1 VQNNW
6 KVINHRRSQ
15 VAELYVKGIYQ
26 TDIGRM
32 LGVTQQQV
40 SLDLKV
46 IQRQWLASTLRDF
59 DEAKSEQLAKIDAV
73 ERAAWA
79 AWERSCQPRE
89 VTIQEVIESEN
100 RTKKVTLRKEQQVGD
115 PRFLERIQ
123 KCIEMRCDLLGLSTS
138 TEAAKALGSGLAALL
153 AQAQGPALP
162 PSPMA
167 EA

>member
-1 VQNNW
+1 MQNNW

-59 DEAKSEQLAKIDAV
+59 DEAKSEQLAKI
-73 ERAAWA
+73 ER
-79 AWERSCQPRE
+79 
-89 VTIQEVIESEN
+89 
-100 RTKKVTLRKEQQVGD
+100 RKS
-115 PRFLERIQ
+115 
-123 KCIEMRCDLLGLSTS
+123 RCGKNSRWGT
-138 TEAAKALGSGLAALL
+138 
-153 AQAQGPALP
+153 PA
-162 PSPMA
+162 S
-167 EA
+167 